1 MYNSAKYIDK
11 TIKSCL
17 NQTYKNIQIIIINDG
32 SNDQSLSIC
41 QKYKAN
47 NLIII
52 SQNNKGAAA
61 ARNKGLSIATGNY
74 IQFLD
79 ADDSLPANKIES
91 QIEILRNYN
100 FNPSIISFCAW
111 KHPLYN
117 IETSIFHNYENPI
130 ELLSDFFKKES
141 MLPVHCY
148 LLPKA
153 IVNMAGPWNETL
165 SRNDDGEWFAR
176 VISLSTNIIFC
187 NSLTVYYNDTPDSL
201 SKAPSIKD
209 LISEMN
215 AYIAISEIIRKKSKD
230 ETVVNYI
237 HNFILK
243 KISFYYPYYKEYRN
257 LGENYLKAIVPQKKI
272 TYPRLTIKTKLW
284 YFCVRIGILK
294 SNYKI

>member
-100 FNPSIISFCAW
+100 FNPC
-111 KHPLYN
+111 
-117 IETSIFHNYENPI
+117 T
-130 ELLSDFFKKES
+130 LL
-141 MLPVHCY
+141 
-148 LLPKA
+148 
-153 IVNMAGPWNETL
+153 
-165 SRNDDGEWFAR
+165 
-176 VISLSTNIIFC
+176 
-187 NSLTVYYNDTPDSL
+187 
-201 SKAPSIKD
+201 
-209 LISEMN
+209 LI
-215 AYIAISEIIRKKSKD
+215 
-230 ETVVNYI
+230 T
-237 HNFILK
+237 
-243 KISFYYPYYKEYRN
+243 
-257 LGENYLKAIVPQKKI
+257 
-272 TYPRLTIKTKLW
+272 
-284 YFCVRIGILK
+284 
-294 SNYKI
+294 